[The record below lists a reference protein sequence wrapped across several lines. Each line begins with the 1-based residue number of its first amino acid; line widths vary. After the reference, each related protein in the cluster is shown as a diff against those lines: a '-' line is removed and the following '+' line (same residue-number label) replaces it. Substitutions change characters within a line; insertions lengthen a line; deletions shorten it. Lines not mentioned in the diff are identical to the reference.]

1 MQDDHEK
8 LLLVLEVK
16 SSNNLRGWLS
26 PELGVGVGVRVV
38 VQGTDKVQSD
48 DKNKTHCLDPG
59 RLTYIII
66 RVLGF
71 SVVNDVG
78 FRITQT

>member
-1 MQDDHEK
+1 MPAHT
-8 LLLVLEVK
+8 V
-16 SSNNLRGWLS
+16 RGRV
-26 PELGVGVGVRVV
+26 PDLGRVV

>member
-26 PELGVGVGVRVV
+26 PRLGVGVG

-48 DKNKTHCLDPG
+48 NKNNTLLG
-59 RLTYIII
+59 SRQTRLHNCKAAG
-66 RVLGF
+66 V
-71 SVVNDVG
+71 
-78 FRITQT
+78 FRSE